1 MATLSA
7 SITSAEGAQGFGEG
21 NKNADDEE
29 LHMVDFILIRVEA
42 TPVISLAF

>member
-21 NKNADDEE
+21 NKNANDE